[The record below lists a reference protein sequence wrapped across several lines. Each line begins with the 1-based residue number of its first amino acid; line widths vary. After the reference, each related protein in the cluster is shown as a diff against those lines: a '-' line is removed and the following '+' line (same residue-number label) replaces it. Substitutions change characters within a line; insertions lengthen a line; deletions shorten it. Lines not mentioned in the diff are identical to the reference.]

1 MARLPA
7 IPKEQIAEEHQDIYD
22 EISATLGRLPAV
34 MEMLM
39 YRPVVAG
46 MTERLGRQLRFDT
59 EALPRSTIELVT
71 LTVAREWDCLRE
83 WSVHVGQ
90 ARRAGVSDETIEAVR
105 QRRAPEGLSKDE
117 ALLVTYTQEIM
128 RMHRVSDETFQAVL
142 EQVGNVGIV
151 VLTALAG
158 YYTMIATT
166 LNAFEVQPSPPTEEM
181 TQLPL

>member
-1 MARLPA
+1 MARLPD
-7 IPKEQIAEEHQDIYD
+7 IPKEQIAEEYQEIYD

-34 MEMLM
+34 MEILM

-46 MTERLGRQLRFDT
+46 MTERLGRQIRFDT

-83 WSVHVGQ
+83 WAVHVGQ
-90 ARRAGVSDETIEAVR
+90 ARRAGVSDETIEAIR
-105 QRRAPEGLSKDE
+105 QRRAPEGLPTDE
-117 ALLVTYTQEIM
+117 ALFVTYAQEIM
-128 RMHRVSDETFQAVL
+128 RTRRVSEETFQAVL
-142 EQVGNVGIV
+142 AQVGDIGIV

-158 YYTMIATT
+158 YYAMIATT

-181 TQLPL
+181 TQLPV

>member
-1 MARLPA
+1 MARLPV
-7 IPKEQIAEEHQDIYD
+7 IPREQLPGEHQEIYD

-46 MTERLGRQLRFDT
+46 MTERLGRQVRFDT

-83 WSVHVGQ
+83 WAVHVGQ
-90 ARRAGVSDETIEAVR
+90 ARRAGVSDETIEAIR
-105 QRRAPEGLSKDE
+105 QHRAPDGLPKDE
-117 ALLVTYTQEIM
+117 ALLVTYAQEIM
-128 RMHRVSDETFQAVL
+128 RTRRVSEETFQAVRGH
-142 EQVGNVGIV
+142 VGDVGIV

-158 YYTMIATT
+158 YYAMIATI
-166 LNAFEVQPSPPTEEM
+166 LNAFEVEPSPPSEEM
-181 TQLPL
+181 TQLPV